1 MTVGIWTF
9 SFDGKKISEVRAAA
23 REVESLG
30 FTALWF
36 GEYRGREAFTQ
47 AALLLEATTT
57 LTVAT
62 GIARFSERS
71 AATAEAAG
79 RTLAEAYP
87 GRFTLGLGGHRSGGG
102 ATALQDYLDAMDA
115 ADLDFAAGSASGSRP
130 RRLLAALGPKM
141 LKLAAT
147 RADGAH
153 PYFVPPEHTAFARET
168 MGPDAYL
175 AVEQA
180 VVLDADPVRARQIA
194 REHVAGYVRLAAHQR
209 ANLRRLGYTE
219 EDLSDGGS
227 DRLVDAIV
235 AYRNE
240 KEVADRIRAHFDA
253 GADHVC
259 IQVLGDGPEIPV
271 DGWRRLAPLV
281 L

>member
-9 SFDGKKISEVRAAA
+9 AFDGKKIGEVRTAA

-30 FTALWF
+30 FATLWF
-36 GEYRGREAFTQ
+36 GEYRGREALTQ

-71 AATAEAAG
+71 AAAAEAAG

-87 GRFTLGLGGHRSGGG
+87 GRFTLGLGGHRPGGG
-102 ATALQDYLDAMDA
+102 GSAMQNYLDAMDA
-115 ADLDFAAGSASGSRP
+115 ADLDVASDSRP
-130 RRLLAALGPKM
+130 RRLLAALGPRM

-147 RADGAH
+147 QADGAH
-153 PYFVPPEHTAFARET
+153 TYFVPPEHTASARET

-175 AVEQA
+175 AAEQA
-180 VVLDADPVRARQIA
+180 VVLDTDPLRARRIA

-209 ANLRRLGYTE
+209 TNLRRLGYTE
-219 EDLSDGGS
+219 EDLADGGS

-235 AYRNE
+235 AYRSE
-240 KEVADRIRAHFDA
+240 QEVTDRIRAHLDA

-259 IQVLGDGPEIPV
+259 VQVLSDGPEIPV
-271 DGWRRLAPLV
+271 DGWRRLATLV
-281 L
+281 P

>member
-1 MTVGIWTF
+1 MTIGIWTF
-9 SFDGKKISEVRAAA
+9 AFDGKKIDEVRTAA

-71 AATAEAAG
+71 AASAEAAG

-87 GRFTLGLGGHRSGGG
+87 GRFTLGLGGHRPGGG
-102 ATALQDYLDAMDA
+102 GTAMQEYLDAMDA
-115 ADLDFAAGSASGSRP
+115 ADLDFAAGSASASRP

-175 AVEQA
+175 AAEQA
-180 VVLDADPVRARQIA
+180 VVLDADPLRARQIA

-235 AYRNE
+235 AYRSE
-240 KEVADRIRAHFDA
+240 KEVADRIRAHLDA

-259 IQVLGDGPEIPV
+259 VQVLSDGPEIPV

>member
-9 SFDGKKISEVRAAA
+9 AFDGKEIGEVRAAA

-71 AATAEAAG
+71 AASAEAAG

-87 GRFTLGLGGHRSGGG
+87 GRFTLGLGGHRPGGG
-102 ATALQDYLDAMDA
+102 GSAMQDYLDAMDA
-115 ADLDFAAGSASGSRP
+115 ADLDFASDSRP

-147 RADGAH
+147 QADGAH

-168 MGPDAYL
+168 LGPDAYL

-180 VVLDADPVRARQIA
+180 VVLDADPLRARQIA
-194 REHVAGYVRLAAHQR
+194 REHVAGYVRMAPHQR
-209 ANLRRLGYTE
+209 ANLRRLGYSE
-219 EDLSDGGS
+219 EDLADGGS

-235 AYRNE
+235 AYRSE
-240 KEVADRIRAHFDA
+240 QEVADRIGAHLDA

-259 IQVLGDGPEIPV
+259 VQVLGAGPEIPL

-281 L
+281 P

>member
-9 SFDGKKISEVRAAA
+9 SFDGKEISEVRAAA

-57 LTVAT
+57 LAVAT
-62 GIARFSERS
+62 GIARYSERS

-115 ADLDFAAGSASGSRP
+115 ADLDFAPGSASGSRP
-130 RRLLAALGPKM
+130 RRLLAALGPKL

-180 VVLDADPVRARQIA
+180 VVLDADPVRARQTA

-227 DRLVDAIV
+227 DRLVDALV

-240 KEVADRIRAHFDA
+240 NEVADRIRAHFDA

>member
-9 SFDGKKISEVRAAA
+9 AFDGKEIGEVRAAA
-23 REVESLG
+23 GEIESLG
-30 FTALWF
+30 FAALWF

-57 LTVAT
+57 LPVAT

-71 AATAEAAG
+71 AAAAEAAG

-87 GRFTLGLGGHRSGGG
+87 GRFTLGLGGHRPGGG
-102 ATALQDYLDAMDA
+102 GSAMQDYLDAMDA
-115 ADLDFAAGSASGSRP
+115 ADLDFPADGTSNTRP

-147 RADGAH
+147 QADGAH
-153 PYFVPPEHTAFARET
+153 TYFVPPEHTASARET
-168 MGPDAYL
+168 MGPDAHL
-175 AVEQA
+175 AAEQA
-180 VVLDADPVRARQIA
+180 VVLDSDPVRARQIA
-194 REHVAGYVRLAAHQR
+194 REHVATYVRLAPHQR
-209 ANLRRLGYTE
+209 ANLRRLGYPE
-219 EDLSDGGS
+219 EDLADGGS

-235 AYRNE
+235 AHRGAQD
-240 KEVADRIRAHFDA
+240 VADRIRAHLDA

-259 IQVLGDGPEIPV
+259 VQVLGAGPEIPL
-271 DGWRRLAPLV
+271 DGWRRLASLV

>member
-1 MTVGIWTF
+1 MGIWTF
-9 SFDGKKISEVRAAA
+9 AFDGKEIGEVRAAA
-23 REVESLG
+23 GEVESLG

-47 AALLLEATTT
+47 AALLLETTT
-57 LTVAT
+57 KLDVAT

-71 AATAEAAG
+71 AAAAEAAG

-87 GRFTLGLGGHRSGGG
+87 GRFTLGLGGHRPGGG
-102 ATALQDYLDAMDA
+102 GSAMQDYLDAMDM
-115 ADLDFAAGSASGSRP
+115 ADLDFPSETPARP

-141 LKLAAT
+141 LKLAAART
-147 RADGAH
+147 DGAH
-153 PYFVPPEHTAFARET
+153 TYFVPPEHTAVARET
-168 MGPDAYL
+168 MGPDACL

-180 VVLDADPVRARQIA
+180 VVLDSDPLQARQIA
-194 REHVAGYVRLAAHQR
+194 REHVAGYVRMAAHQR

-219 EDLSDGGS
+219 EDLADGGS

-235 AYRNE
+235 AYRSE
-240 KEVADRIRAHFDA
+240 QDVADRIRAHFDA
-253 GADHVC
+253 GANHVC
-259 IQVLGDGPEIPV
+259 VQILGDGPEIPV
-271 DGWRRLAPLV
+271 DGWRRLAPLA